1 MAKPAVLEL
10 LDSPKLFSRKIWEIE
25 KSWNSG
31 PEITEGTEGA
41 WSYLMGYLDLEP
53 LYRTIAQFGKFVFG
67 PWFDVITGLVI
78 ITICILISVLQ
89 LVYSLYGI
97 RNKRLGVIIFNIF
110 VRFVQIATGGLI

>member
-1 MAKPAVLEL
+1 
-10 LDSPKLFSRKIWEIE
+10 
-25 KSWNSG
+25 
-31 PEITEGTEGA
+31 
-41 WSYLMGYLDLEP
+41 MGYLDLEP

-110 VRFVQIATGGLI
+110 VRFVQIATGVLI